1 MSSHE
6 WVHWGSETGVHL
18 PYDITIINWLR
29 FGEERGRLQP
39 CIDYQG
45 LKQVTVSS
53 GISPFGAQKDMGG
66 QSFHKVG
73 PAEIHEGTF
82 TAFSTT
88 LGNFKYCIMLYGL
101 SSATAVFQCLINDF
115 LRDIL
120 GKFVVTY
127 MSPMSNMCWPN
138 SSSITS
144 ISNEKKC
151 ELHTAR
157 INFPVYF
164 TAGVIMDQENVSAVI
179 N

>member
-1 MSSHE
+1 MTSLSS
-6 WVHWGSETGVHL
+6 TGFVVEKKGADYNHVL
-18 PYDITIINWLR
+18 TIKASNKSQYPLALVPSVLKKIWEAKVFTKLGLR
-29 FGEERGRLQP
+29 SAYNL
-39 CIDYQG
+39 
-45 LKQVTVSS
+45 VW
-53 GISPFGAQKDMGG
+53 
-66 QSFHKVG
+66 
-73 PAEIHEGTF
+73 IHEGTF

-88 LGNFKYCIMLYGL
+88 LGNFKYCITLYGL

-127 MSPMSNMCWPN
+127 MTPMSNRCWPD
-138 SSSITS
+138 SSSINS